1 MLSIRKRLLIAA
13 FILLTVFVSFAGWVL
28 DRAFV
33 ESIENGASEQLK
45 LHIYSLLTA
54 AEEISGQLFLPEVLQ
69 DPRFNELSSG
79 LYGAVYDA
87 ELNRIWQSNSALGGL
102 DLPALQAAQG
112 KQHFGIQLNRGEP
125 SLYHVVYGVTWESIS
140 GSENHYNF
148 VIYEDANHFSVVID
162 AFRQSLW
169 FWLGG
174 LVLVLLITLYTVL
187 YWGLLPLQQ
196 VSTALDDIKSGK
208 SEFLRGRYPKE
219 LSGLVH
225 SLNLLIDNERLQRER
240 YKNSLGDLAHSLK
253 TPLAVVRGSLDT
265 EENLGSIKAIVTEQT
280 QRMNEIVSYQLKR
293 AAAATQTNLGQK
305 TQVDTVVNQLTSA
318 LAKVY
323 RDKAIDFECDLQPSH
338 LFWGDESNLFEMLGN
353 VLDNAAKHC
362 KHRVFVAS
370 KLNENEYLQFIIED
384 DGVGID
390 ESMRQ
395 SVLNRGVRADT
406 TIAGQGIGLS
416 VVRDIVESYRGSIAL
431 DQSGKGGLLVDIRLP
446 LPEAYFSKS

>member
-33 ESIENGASEQLK
+33 ESIENNASEQLK

-54 AEEISGQLFLPEVLQ
+54 AEEISGKLFLPEALQ

-79 LYGAVYDA
+79 LYGAVYDVD
-87 ELNRIWQSNSALGGL
+87 LNRVWQSNSALGGL
-102 DLPALQAAQG
+102 ALPALQAAQG
-112 KQHFGIQLNRGEP
+112 KQQFGVEFNQGKP
-125 SLYHVVYGVTWESIS
+125 SLYHVVYGVTWESIN

-148 VIYEDANHFSVVID
+148 VVYEDANHFSVVIE

-174 LVLVLLITLYTVL
+174 LVVVLLVTLYCVL
-187 YWGLLPLQQ
+187 YWGLIPLQQ
-196 VSTALDDIKSGK
+196 VSAALNDIKSGK
-208 SEFLRGRYPKE
+208 AEFLRGRYPKE

-265 EENLGSIKAIVTEQT
+265 EDNMESIKATVTEQT

-293 AAAATQTNLGQK
+293 AAAASATNLGQK
-305 TQVDTVVNQLTSA
+305 TQVDLVVKQLTSA
-318 LAKVY
+318 LTKVY
-323 RDKAIDFECDLQPSH
+323 RDKSIEFECDLQPDH

-362 KHRVFVAS
+362 LHWVFVAS
-370 KLNENEYLQFIIED
+370 VLHENEYLQFIIKD
-384 DGVGID
+384 DGPGID
-390 ESMRQ
+390 DSMCE

-406 TIAGQGIGLS
+406 SIAGQGIGLS

-431 DQSGKGGLLVDIRLP
+431 RRSEKGGLLVDIRLP
-446 LPEAYFSKS
+446 LPEAKFAKS